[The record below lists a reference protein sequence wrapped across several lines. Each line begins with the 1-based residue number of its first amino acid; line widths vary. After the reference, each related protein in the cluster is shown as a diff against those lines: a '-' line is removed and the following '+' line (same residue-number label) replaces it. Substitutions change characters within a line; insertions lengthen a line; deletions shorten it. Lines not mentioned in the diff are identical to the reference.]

1 MGQLE
6 LIVKKARNLPV
17 LPQVTSK
24 LLDVINDS
32 KAEAKDVGKIIES
45 DQSLATQL
53 LKQVNSLC
61 FEDFLVLDMLAKQ
74 GRSLMM

>member
-53 LKQVNSLC
+53 LKQVNSPDYG
-61 FEDFLVLDMLAKQ
+61 FS
-74 GRSLMM
+74 GRISTLQHAVVK